1 MTCSVGPSVLVV
13 VDEATK
19 VGEVRRRSVE
29 LAARLG
35 FDEERQGKVAL
46 VVTEA
51 ATNLL
56 KHSGGGEF
64 ILEALAS
71 GSGESR
77 LEIFTVDSGRGMGDL
92 SRCMED
98 GYSSAGSP
106 GTGLG
111 AISRLADCLEIYSDP
126 KTGTILWAR
135 LDPKP
140 EPRIVPDQTLELGV
154 IRVSAPGEP
163 VCGDDWATAQRDGHN
178 LILMV
183 DGLGHGP
190 AAALAAEEA
199 VRAFN
204 SHRASEPAEILES
217 IHRAIRGT
225 RGAAVAVARID
236 PSKGLLRY
244 AGVGNISGVIFDTAT
259 GETKAMVS
267 MNGTVG
273 HTIRKIQSFDYPWAD
288 GAVLL
293 MHSDGMATH
302 WNVDSYPGITR
313 RHPSLFAGALYRDH
327 KRGRDDVTILVARLP
342 EGG

>member
-1 MTCSVGPSVLVV
+1 
-13 VDEATK
+13 
-19 VGEVRRRSVE
+19 
-29 LAARLG
+29 
-35 FDEERQGKVAL
+35 
-46 VVTEA
+46 
-51 ATNLL
+51 
-56 KHSGGGEF
+56 
-64 ILEALAS
+64 
-71 GSGESR
+71 
-77 LEIFTVDSGRGMGDL
+77 MGDL

-111 AISRLADCLEIYSDP
+111 AISRLADCLEIYSRIQIRA
-126 KTGTILWAR
+126 TILWAR

-140 EPRIVPDQTLELGV
+140 EPRIVLDQKLELGV
-154 IRVSAPGEP
+154 VRVSAASASS
-163 VCGDDWATAQRDGHN
+163 VCGDDWAMVERDGHS

-199 VRAFN
+199 IRAFN
-204 SHRASEPAEILES
+204 SHQRSSEPAEILES
-217 IHRAIRGT
+217 IHRAIHGT
-225 RGAAVAVARID
+225 RGAAVAIARID
-236 PSKGLLRY
+236 PSEGVLRY

-259 GETKAMVS
+259 GETKTMVS

-302 WNVDSYPGITR
+302 WNVDSYPGILR
-313 RHPSLFAGALYRDH
+313 RHPQPVCGGSLSRPQAG
-327 KRGRDDVTILVARLP
+327 P
-342 EGG
+342 